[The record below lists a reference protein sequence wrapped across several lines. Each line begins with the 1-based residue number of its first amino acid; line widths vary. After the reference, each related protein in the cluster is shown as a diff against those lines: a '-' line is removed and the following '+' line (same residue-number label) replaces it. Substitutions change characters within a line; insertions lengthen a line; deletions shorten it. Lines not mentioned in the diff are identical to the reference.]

1 MIYWFEES
9 FFPYLRNLRIL
20 YNYQGPAVIIL
31 DGYKS
36 HENCLNSL
44 DLESQNLIIH
54 YLEPH
59 SSEQTQPLDISIFGA
74 MKRYN
79 SNYKM
84 KSDLSYITNQILK
97 IQGSLFCVCNP
108 IICHSAFRAIGIIP
122 IRYSENPY
130 VEIAGFDVRFCSK
143 VRGYQ
148 ISQIEYQIQNNIPL
162 TPNQMFIYDQHKKN
176 KNKNQKNSFR
186 IEIPSFETL

>member
-20 YNYQGPAVIIL
+20 YNYQEPAVMIL

-36 HENCLNSL
+36 DENCHNNL
-44 DLESQNLIIH
+44 DLESQNLITH

-74 MKRYN
+74 MKRYS

-97 IQGSLFCVCNP
+97 IQG
-108 IICHSAFRAIGIIP
+108 
-122 IRYSENPY
+122 
-130 VEIAGFDVRFCSK
+130 
-143 VRGYQ
+143 
-148 ISQIEYQIQNNIPL
+148 
-162 TPNQMFIYDQHKKN
+162 
-176 KNKNQKNSFR
+176 
-186 IEIPSFETL
+186 